1 MRDLSVESRSSQDC
15 VAQLTPLTVAPEVIS
30 ESGHNTLS
38 DIWSLACTIYE
49 LLTGMPPYFKVNP
62 MTAMFKIVQSPI
74 PIPEHISAE
83 MRDLFSYCFRK
94 APQERPPAADLL
106 THPWFAKAKEGPL
119 AAAFR
124 NMKDYASMRDV
135 IAQCAA
141 QQGAAPVVPS
151 PVKAPQVKSPV
162 PQSPIDFTGCG
173 SPPDHERSLSPDP
186 ESVDQEKERSS
197 GSGSGSS
204 GNGTWSK
211 DNGKDS
217 HKHKLHHHHGQAR
230 GPSAANPLESFFQ
243 PPHSQQ
249 PLHTSTDALRVPEV
263 TSQPQGT
270 DQLKQEI
277 LSLLN
282 TEFETK
288 SLKVNFVRSLLPR
301 VLEHTTHVCSLLV
314 VGRSVWVGGEYGTVA
329 VWRADS
335 LAPVSTLGL
344 HATCVR
350 CLLLVEDRVVASS
363 EEGTIHII
371 DTKTLRS
378 RKVRAHDETH
388 KMVKCLA
395 MHEMDGVAPLVW
407 SCAPNSSSSNLA
419 VISKRGSAKASATI
433 PEYRITVLAQHG
445 ACMWACSGSVV
456 LVLDHALQLLR
467 ELDLGATVADMLPVG
482 DEMWVAGSRQVVVFS
497 KDDQELARLDH
508 PADVMKL
515 CLFQNLVLTADVA
528 GAVLVWDPFGAP
540 RCVHSLQFP
549 GPASPVTALVTTTN
563 YAAWAANAS
572 STVCV
577 WSAK

>member
-1 MRDLSVESRSSQDC
+1 MPQASVTSMLNEVKLLRELDHPNVLKILGEHSMKENIYLFLEFAENGSLFRLIKEFKNVPEVLTAFYMDQVCSALAYLHSRGVIHRDIKAANILLMGDARLVKIADFG
-15 VAQLTPLTVAPEVIS
+15 VAAVLEDGNKHFTVVGSPYWMAPEVIS

-249 PLHTSTDALRVPEV
+249 PLRTFPCTLESRAGLR
-263 TSQPQGT
+263 G
-270 DQLKQEI
+270 K
-277 LSLLN
+277 
-282 TEFETK
+282 
-288 SLKVNFVRSLLPR
+288 
-301 VLEHTTHVCSLLV
+301 
-314 VGRSVWVGGEYGTVA
+314 
-329 VWRADS
+329 
-335 LAPVSTLGL
+335 
-344 HATCVR
+344 
-350 CLLLVEDRVVASS
+350 
-363 EEGTIHII
+363 
-371 DTKTLRS
+371 
-378 RKVRAHDETH
+378 
-388 KMVKCLA
+388 
-395 MHEMDGVAPLVW
+395 
-407 SCAPNSSSSNLA
+407 
-419 VISKRGSAKASATI
+419 
-433 PEYRITVLAQHG
+433 
-445 ACMWACSGSVV
+445 
-456 LVLDHALQLLR
+456 
-467 ELDLGATVADMLPVG
+467 
-482 DEMWVAGSRQVVVFS
+482 
-497 KDDQELARLDH
+497 
-508 PADVMKL
+508 
-515 CLFQNLVLTADVA
+515 
-528 GAVLVWDPFGAP
+528 
-540 RCVHSLQFP
+540 
-549 GPASPVTALVTTTN
+549 
-563 YAAWAANAS
+563 
-572 STVCV
+572 
-577 WSAK
+577 